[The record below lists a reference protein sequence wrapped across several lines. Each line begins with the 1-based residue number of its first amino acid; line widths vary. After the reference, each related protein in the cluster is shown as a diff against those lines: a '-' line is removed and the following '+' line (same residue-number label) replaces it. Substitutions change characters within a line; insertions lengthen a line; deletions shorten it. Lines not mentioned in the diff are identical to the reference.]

1 MTLFRKLFL
10 ALTAAFLAIAA
21 ASSWLGH
28 EWVTSSR
35 QASRQLEALER
46 LGEQAPGLYLQG
58 GPRALGRWLRRTGR
72 RHRARLFLLDADGA
86 SLLPRP
92 LPPELKGFVRRAL
105 QGRGPRRRI
114 RPPFMLSIRP
124 VTARGRLFYW
134 LAQARVPPEA
144 MRASRRQALLLRLG
158 LSLAA
163 ILLLSW
169 ALSRMFVRPVLA
181 LRQAAT
187 RLGEGDLNARAPEAA
202 ARRGDELGDLARAFN
217 RMAAQLERQIESQHR
232 LLRDISHELRSP
244 LARLEAALELARHA
258 PDGGREE
265 LDRIGLEARRLDGL
279 IGEVLVLSRLTHE
292 SPADDG
298 EAIDMRALLD
308 EVAADA
314 AFEAETGGKRLKT
327 ASKAAS
333 AVVRGNRKWLARALD
348 NVLRNA
354 IRHTP
359 EGAAVEVTASRRA
372 DRLIIEVRDHGDGVD
387 ERSLERLFEPFFR
400 AGQARD
406 GSGHGLGLAIAR
418 RVVEAHGGRIE
429 ARNAPDGGLIVR
441 IALPAH
447 DPAHDPARA

>member
-1 MTLFRKLFL
+1 
-10 ALTAAFLAIAA
+10 
-21 ASSWLGH
+21 
-28 EWVTSSR
+28 
-35 QASRQLEALER
+35 
-46 LGEQAPGLYLQG
+46 
-58 GPRALGRWLRRTGR
+58 
-72 RHRARLFLLDADGA
+72 
-86 SLLPRP
+86 
-92 LPPELKGFVRRAL
+92 
-105 QGRGPRRRI
+105 
-114 RPPFMLSIRP
+114 MLSIRP

-279 IGEVLVLSRLTHE
+279 IGEVLALSRLTHE

-447 DPAHDPARA
+447 EPGRA